1 MAKQL
6 TFLASIESYSFSD
19 VHLFKDV
26 LLVPLLLGRYLH
38 YHVTIV
44 CHSLNA
50 ELLHTYFPD
59 ADFDYIP
66 YDSYENHLLNYIHTH
81 GKNIDLVF
89 AFGPYPSYYSI
100 LSAYKSAN
108 PSGKVY
114 MKLDVNRYWL
124 QQLLGSS
131 LTMPLFSMCDF
142 ISSESRYIASI
153 VSATYNHPVYY
164 LPNGYYSFFP
174 SSPTPFSEKENVILT
189 VGRLGDACKQTN
201 LLIETFLKA
210 HLQNYQLRLVGS
222 IDPSLYPM
230 LNIYRQVPYFNTH
243 VTFTGSIF
251 NKQMLELEY
260 SKAKIFLLT
269 SSVECCAH
277 VFAEAAKYGCYI
289 ISTDVDGV
297 YDITLNE
304 KYGTIIRTH
313 NINDLS
319 QALIK
324 TSQNPDLLKETCT
337 HYQAYARSHFSWDTL
352 ISDFASELLKSL

>member
-1 MAKQL
+1 
-6 TFLASIESYSFSD
+6 
-19 VHLFKDV
+19 
-26 LLVPLLLGRYLH
+26 
-38 YHVTIV
+38 
-44 CHSLNA
+44 
-50 ELLHTYFPD
+50 
-59 ADFDYIP
+59 
-66 YDSYENHLLNYIHTH
+66 
-81 GKNIDLVF
+81 
-89 AFGPYPSYYSI
+89 
-100 LSAYKSAN
+100 
-108 PSGKVY
+108 
-114 MKLDVNRYWL
+114 
-124 QQLLGSS
+124 
-131 LTMPLFSMCDF
+131 
-142 ISSESRYIASI
+142 
-153 VSATYNHPVYY
+153 
-164 LPNGYYSFFP
+164 
-174 SSPTPFSEKENVILT
+174 
-189 VGRLGDACKQTN
+189 
-201 LLIETFLKA
+201 
-210 HLQNYQLRLVGS
+210 
-222 IDPSLYPM
+222 M